1 MNGTANVL
9 AIETAKD
16 AGVPRLGISAT
27 IPKLPSLGMLVGGY
41 INGKALAE
49 EAVRKH
55 YPETGVFLRPSVIY
69 GDRQVGGLHGGGRA
83 GKGHAMSPVS
93 LGGQETLH
101 GKGGVHCIAQLF
113 ASKGTFPTAFR
124 GHAGHLAGGAT

>member
-16 AGVPRLGISAT
+16 AGVPRFVFISAT
-27 IPKLPSLGMLVGGY
+27 IPKLPGLGMLVGGY

-83 GKGHAMSPVS
+83 GRGLPCMVS
-93 LGGQETLH
+93 RVKVGGALH
-101 GKGGVHCIAQLF
+101 GHGWGGRLSRVDVAVLPALHTPSVL
-113 ASKGTFPTAFR
+113 SPT
-124 GHAGHLAGGAT
+124 G